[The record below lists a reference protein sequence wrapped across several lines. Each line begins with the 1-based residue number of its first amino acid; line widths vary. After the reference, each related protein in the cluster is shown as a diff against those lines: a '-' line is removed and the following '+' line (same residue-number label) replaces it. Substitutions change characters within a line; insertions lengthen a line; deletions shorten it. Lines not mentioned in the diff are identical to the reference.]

1 MPRVLV
7 LGGTTEASDLA
18 RALATAGVDA
28 VFSYAGRTGAPV
40 AQPIP
45 VRVGG
50 FGGVDGLVRYLRTE
64 RISHLVDATHPFAAQ
79 ISGNAVAASRVAGVP
94 LIAFERPAWVA
105 GPGDDWR
112 AVQGI
117 EGAVNALPDAPARVF
132 LAIGRQHL
140 IPFAARPQ
148 HFYLLRLVDAMDPLP
163 LPHAQ
168 AIIARGPFDEVGDR
182 SLMQAHRITHLVA
195 KNAGGRGARAKM
207 DAARALGVPVIL
219 IDRPVLPDRQVAGSV
234 EGVMDWLHHADLGV

>member
-28 VFSYAGRTGAPV
+28 VFSYAGRTEAPV

-50 FGGVDGLVRYLRTE
+50 FGGVDGLVRYLTTE

-79 ISGNAVAASRVAGVP
+79 MSGNAVAASRVAGVP

-163 LPHAQ
+163 LPHAK

-182 SLMQAHRITHLVA
+182 SLMQAHRITYLVA